1 MFCKSINKD
10 INFNKNKAE
19 SKMKNLAQDFTEK
32 NLVLQLVNCELKVK
46 L

>member
-1 MFCKSINKD
+1 MFCKNINKD
-10 INFNKNKAE
+10 INFNKNKTE
-19 SKMKNLAQDFTEK
+19 SKMKNLAQDFIEK